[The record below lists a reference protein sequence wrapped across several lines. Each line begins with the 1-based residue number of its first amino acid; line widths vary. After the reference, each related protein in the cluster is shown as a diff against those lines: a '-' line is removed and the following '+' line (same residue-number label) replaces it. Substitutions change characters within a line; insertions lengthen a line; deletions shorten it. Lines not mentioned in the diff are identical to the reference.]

1 MILANRIYDIC
12 EIIPRIRPN
21 VDVIATG
28 VIPGN
33 DRPIQKVKT
42 INNELVRLSVQTKLQ
57 KDFLYCP

>member
-28 VIPGN
+28 LIPGN

-42 INNELVRLSVQTKLQ
+42 INNELVRLTV
-57 KDFLYCP
+57 